1 MPQIPV
7 YFPIQLS
14 DSALCALDLAGTQ
27 ASGANVH
34 MTRSTLYNRFYALYV
49 RLPCSVRPSVGVR
62 YLDTESNT
70 LSANF
75 TLCHST
81 APPHPNIACQ
91 LPPEGIAV
99 RKLTYLF
106 YQIPGQNASFF
117 SDSFRYFLKRL
128 FFCYITAKTKNTE
141 QIQNE
146 NLIFKSI
153 EQKEIPASCIPRQAI
168 L

>member
-1 MPQIPV
+1 MRTFSICNFIAKTKSRHPQPMPQIPV

-34 MTRSTLYNRFYALYV
+34 MARSTLYNRFYALYV

-91 LPPEGIAV
+91 LPS
-99 RKLTYLF
+99 R
-106 YQIPGQNASFF
+106 
-117 SDSFRYFLKRL
+117 RYSSPQTNISILSNSGTKCKL
-128 FFCYITAKTKNTE
+128 FFGFFQIFFKTPFFLLYHSKNEKYRTDSE
-141 QIQNE
+141 
-146 NLIFKSI
+146 
-153 EQKEIPASCIPRQAI
+153 
-168 L
+168 